1 MMREMNLVKCEVCG
15 KEVIIGSDKEYVYVL
30 VNIGKPG
37 LEKPVFFH
45 KKCFPKILKK
55 KSKLFKNL
63 CDKEKVIFT

>member
-1 MMREMNLVKCEVCG
+1 MREMNLAKCEVCG
-15 KEVIIGSDKEYVYVL
+15 KEVIIGSDKEYIYVL

-55 KSKLFKNL
+55 KSKVFKNL
-63 CDKEKVIFT
+63 CNREKVIFT